1 MISEEIVSEGSIHRC
16 GSIPSSSHPA
26 LGNHNLIS
34 VSVFT
39 FSKMSVDCLLVLLVW
54 LLFLYSE
61 SVMLLLIGVGN
72 LLSGVV
78 FPDARHTGL
87 RSATEPN
94 LSPLFFLIT

>member
-39 FSKMSVDCLLVLLVW
+39 FSKMSV
-54 LLFLYSE
+54 
-61 SVMLLLIGVGN
+61 
-72 LLSGVV
+72 
-78 FPDARHTGL
+78 GL
-87 RSATEPN
+87 P
-94 LSPLFFLIT
+94 LSPSCLASVTLLRVSYVVADRSRESSFWCCIP